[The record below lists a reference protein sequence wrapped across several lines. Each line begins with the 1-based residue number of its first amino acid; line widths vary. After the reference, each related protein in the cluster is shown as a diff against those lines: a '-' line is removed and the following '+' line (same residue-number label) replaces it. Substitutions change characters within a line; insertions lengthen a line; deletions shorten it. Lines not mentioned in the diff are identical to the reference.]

1 MIPQTIQIY
10 CRNRLT
16 SSKKN
21 GTVVENFTVVT
32 GSRSRSITHLFR
44 VMDTS
49 PSSTATPNF
58 ARSVGRNTL
67 IQFTGKI
74 ISTALGFA
82 TSVVILR
89 YLHPEGNGAYTT
101 AMAYLGLCSVIADL
115 GLYLILIRDINKPG
129 ANVERIV
136 GNLLA
141 LRWVSAAL
149 ILFGGAAIVSFFGF
163 TAQENMAVLIGTGSF
178 VAIAATQ
185 LFVGV
190 FQSKLAMQY
199 VAGGELLG
207 RAVLLLGTWLV
218 VQRGGSLQT
227 LMIVVVVSSVS
238 NFAFIW
244 WAAKRY
250 IRIRLYVDW
259 PYWKSTLR
267 DTFPIAIS
275 IVLNLIY
282 FRADTILLRTMQGA
296 YDVGLYGAAYKVLE
310 ILNTFPIMFVGL
322 LLPALGAAFA
332 IQDQET
338 FQRIFRKGFTILL
351 IGAIPLVVCGWMLA
365 EPILVILGGT
375 EYAPAAPVLRILFFA
390 VAALFFGSLSGHVIT
405 IIHRQR
411 QMVWGYLTV
420 AVIGLGLYLLL
431 IPRWSLY
438 GAAIGTLVTESIT
451 AIIGYGMITRTVGF
465 RLRVTGLGR
474 IIGSALALIIVTVVL
489 APLNRW
495 VASGAGALVYAGVLV
510 RTGVLS
516 LDVLRGIVRT
526 PPSSVTTLPE

>member
-1 MIPQTIQIY
+1 MASLNNTANSGDVSDGMHTWSGEKPSCISCSQSARQSSGRVCGTVIDAANVMVVNKMLARGELGARTKAKTTLTKGSIPQFRACVNNFLIQQTKQIY

-21 GTVVENFTVVT
+21 GTVVENFTVVI

-67 IQFTGKI
+67 IQFAGKI

-207 RAVLLLGTWLV
+207 RVVLLLGTWFV

-227 LMIVVVVSSVS
+227 LVERTGTSSL
-238 NFAFIW
+238 A
-244 WAAKRY
+244 
-250 IRIRLYVDW
+250 
-259 PYWKSTLR
+259 
-267 DTFPIAIS
+267 
-275 IVLNLIY
+275 
-282 FRADTILLRTMQGA
+282 
-296 YDVGLYGAAYKVLE
+296 
-310 ILNTFPIMFVGL
+310 
-322 LLPALGAAFA
+322 
-332 IQDQET
+332 
-338 FQRIFRKGFTILL
+338 
-351 IGAIPLVVCGWMLA
+351 VCSRFL
-365 EPILVILGGT
+365 
-375 EYAPAAPVLRILFFA
+375 
-390 VAALFFGSLSGHVIT
+390 
-405 IIHRQR
+405 
-411 QMVWGYLTV
+411 
-420 AVIGLGLYLLL
+420 
-431 IPRWSLY
+431 SLY
-438 GAAIGTLVTESIT
+438 S
-451 AIIGYGMITRTVGF
+451 
-465 RLRVTGLGR
+465 
-474 IIGSALALIIVTVVL
+474 
-489 APLNRW
+489 
-495 VASGAGALVYAGVLV
+495 
-510 RTGVLS
+510 
-516 LDVLRGIVRT
+516 DC
-526 PPSSVTTLPE
+526 

>member
-1 MIPQTIQIY
+1 
-10 CRNRLT
+10 
-16 SSKKN
+16 
-21 GTVVENFTVVT
+21 
-32 GSRSRSITHLFR
+32 
-44 VMDTS
+44 
-49 PSSTATPNF
+49 
-58 ARSVGRNTL
+58 
-67 IQFTGKI
+67 
-74 ISTALGFA
+74 
-82 TSVVILR
+82 
-89 YLHPEGNGAYTT
+89 
-101 AMAYLGLCSVIADL
+101 
-115 GLYLILIRDINKPG
+115 
-129 ANVERIV
+129 
-136 GNLLA
+136 
-141 LRWVSAAL
+141 
-149 ILFGGAAIVSFFGF
+149 
-163 TAQENMAVLIGTGSF
+163 
-178 VAIAATQ
+178 
-185 LFVGV
+185 
-190 FQSKLAMQY
+190 
-199 VAGGELLG
+199 
-207 RAVLLLGTWLV
+207 
-218 VQRGGSLQT
+218 
-227 LMIVVVVSSVS
+227 MIVVVVSSVS

-250 IRIRLYVDW
+250 IRIRLYADW

-275 IVLNLIY
+275 IVLNLMY
-282 FRADTILLRTMQGA
+282 FRADTILLRTLQGA

-310 ILNTFPIMFVGL
+310 ILNTFPLMFVGL

-332 IQDQET
+332 IHDQET

-351 IGAIPLVVCGWMLA
+351 IGVIPLLVFGWILA
-365 EPILVILGGT
+365 EPILVLLGGR

-420 AVIGLGLYLLL
+420 AIIGLGLYLLL

-495 VASGAGALVYAGVLV
+495 VAAGAGAIVYAGVLV

-526 PPSSVTTLPE
+526 PSSSVTTLPE